1 MNDATKNKGNI
12 VIGEGVSAVGNF
24 SVPGLALIEGSF
36 HGDLSADELV
46 VGVRG
51 QLVGKVKA
59 RQAEV
64 LGETKQELQVTSK
77 LIVRSSG
84 RVRGSAMYGELEVE
98 RGGSLQG
105 SVKQI
110 RAGETLA
117 SIRSPAV
124 LPPVAPSEVPTLTPL
139 DTTASVL

>member
-1 MNDATKNKGNI
+1 
-12 VIGEGVSAVGNF
+12 
-24 SVPGLALIEGSF
+24 
-36 HGDLSADELV
+36 
-46 VGVRG
+46 
-51 QLVGKVKA
+51 
-59 RQAEV
+59 
-64 LGETKQELQVTSK
+64 
-77 LIVRSSG
+77 
-84 RVRGSAMYGELEVE
+84 MYGELEVE

>member
-1 MNDATKNKGNI
+1 
-12 VIGEGVSAVGNF
+12 
-24 SVPGLALIEGSF
+24 
-36 HGDLSADELV
+36 LSADELV

-64 LGETKQELQVTSK
+64 LGETKQELQVTGK

-84 RVRGSAMYGELEVE
+84 RVHGSAMYGELEVE

-124 LPPVAPSEVPTLTPL
+124 LPPVALSEVPTLTPL